1 MYEVKI
7 TGYRPGAIGR
17 VTELHAIYYNKH
29 SGFGLFFESKV
40 ATEISEFLN
49 RFNKVR
55 DGFWLAIVENKIVGS
70 IAVDG
75 IKFDNEGAHL
85 RWFIVSPKYQG
96 YGIGNKLLDEAIKF
110 CKKNKFKRIYL
121 WTFSGLDIA
130 RHLYEKNGFV
140 LSLEQDGNQW
150 GVTVK
155 EQMFE
160 LNL

>member
-1 MYEVKI
+1 MKEFKI

-17 VTELHAIYYNKH
+17 VTELHATYYNKH
-29 SGFGLFFESKV
+29 SGFGLFFELKV

-49 RFNKVR
+49 RFNEVR
-55 DGFWLAIVENKIVGS
+55 DGFWLAIDDNKIVGS

-75 IKFDNEGAHL
+75 INFDREGAHL

-96 YGIGNKLLDEAIKF
+96 SGIGNKLLSKAIEF
-110 CKKNKFKRIYL
+110 CKKNKFKRVYL

-140 LSLEQDGNQW
+140 LSLEREGNQW

-160 LNL
+160 LIL